1 MTKLEWWN
9 YKDEIRIVMLE
20 WSRMMKLKLV
30 SKNREIEYWNGE
42 IIIYCR
48 LILEW

>member
-9 YKDEIRIVMLE
+9 YKDEIRILNV
-20 WSRMMKLKLV
+20 RMMKLKFGKVRIVKL
-30 SKNREIEYWNGE
+30 KNWNGE

-48 LILEW
+48 V